1 MDAAKRRELPRTS
14 PFGISSFTPLACGL
28 LRRTMQTR
36 AMAMEPMTS
45 EWWVEWRQGRDICR
59 LPVRGRLSIGRS
71 RECDVVLDDPYV
83 SRVHCTLQ
91 IEDGHALLDART
103 ALNLIRVR
111 GTDVAAASLDSGD
124 LCMVGNTTLR
134 VVGAEA
140 ADTQE
145 TLRLAGRPSAPML
158 LLRASTR
165 ELVDPEG
172 TLVAQFSTAEFLA
185 FQKLAQRHPDA
196 ANHQELGAAVWGG
209 LGFDQYQLHRLMQR
223 LRQRLGESGGILEN
237 VRGAGYRLRLNVEA
251 R

>member
-1 MDAAKRRELPRTS
+1 M
-14 PFGISSFTPLACGL
+14 
-28 LRRTMQTR
+28 
-36 AMAMEPMTS
+36 
-45 EWWVEWRQGRDICR
+45 
-59 LPVRGRLSIGRS
+59 
-71 RECDVVLDDPYV
+71 
-83 SRVHCTLQ
+83 
-91 IEDGHALLDART
+91 
-103 ALNLIRVR
+103 
-111 GTDVAAASLDSGD
+111 AAASLDSGD

-134 VVGAEA
+134 VVGTEA